1 MLRLHDVD
9 LPIRDLD
16 EHDDF
21 FPDSDN
27 DSASLDDLDLFEE
40 PPRTFANTLRSAWR
54 TLFSSNNQYR
64 KTSGTADESDKESDT
79 DTEASLRLPDC
90 DDAVRNYSIR
100 LVSQRVHRTLLLVL
114 MTFAALFLLLL
125 LPHLRSGRAHA
136 ADCPASAPPVV
147 KQLLSNSTH
156 DFYPTTIVVSLDGF
170 HPHYI
175 NASNCPFM
183 HDMLVHGYGA
193 PYMEPLFPSLT
204 FPNHWTLV
212 TGLYP
217 ADHGIVGNTFYD
229 PKLREHFNY
238 RDPKRGL
245 DPHFWKGGEP
255 IWRTATRQG
264 VKSAV
269 HMWPGSEVPSAC
281 GHAPLYVDHFN
292 GSELL
297 ESKKRR
303 VLEWL
308 DTGDIAQRPELVL
321 TYVPTIDHLG
331 HEFGI
336 SGPEL
341 TEGLRNVD
349 RFLADLSDSLAAR
362 NLSQIVNLVV
372 VSDHGMAPISDER
385 MLVIDDV
392 TDASKFAYTDGWP
405 LMGIRPKDGVS
416 VDALCAQ
423 IKGNIEALPH
433 GRGDNYRV
441 YKLEEFPAEWH
452 TGGAKYGH
460 VHKFDYR
467 VAPLW
472 IIPDAGYNVV
482 TLEFLRRRGGKLL
495 LHGTHGYNNTEL
507 LMRAIFLAQGP
518 YFSAK
523 LDRTTKFL
531 PFSNVNVYNI
541 LCDGLGLVP
550 NANNGSAALS
560 TGFPLSAE
568 RVLPE
573 TWADHSVF
581 PGLSFEVSH
590 VVENA
595 TYDNLWRFPFS
606 GGAGE
611 TSTEVSE
618 TPAGEIPE
626 SAFIGGSQ
634 ESEVSDVANTKEHQN
649 TDEETNKE
657 DSNSDEEHAPT
668 DTGFFRPLLDI
679 WDQGVDYLDKGLE
692 YLGDE
697 LEPGVEY
704 LGEELQSGLDYIE
717 DVFGTSTGS

>member
-1 MLRLHDVD
+1 
-9 LPIRDLD
+9 
-16 EHDDF
+16 
-21 FPDSDN
+21 
-27 DSASLDDLDLFEE
+27 
-40 PPRTFANTLRSAWR
+40 
-54 TLFSSNNQYR
+54 
-64 KTSGTADESDKESDT
+64 
-79 DTEASLRLPDC
+79 
-90 DDAVRNYSIR
+90 
-100 LVSQRVHRTLLLVL
+100 

-125 LPHLRSGRAHA
+125 LPHWRPDRAHA
-136 ADCPASAPPVV
+136 AHCPAAAPPVV

-183 HDMLVHGYGA
+183 HDMLAHGYAA
-193 PYMEPLFPSLT
+193 PYMEPLFPSST

-229 PKLREHFNY
+229 PQLRLRFDNV
-238 RDPKRGL
+238 DPARGL
-245 DPHFWKGGEP
+245 DPRFWEGGEP
-255 IWRTATRQG
+255 IWRTAACQG

-269 HMWPGSEVPSAC
+269 HMWPGSEVPTAC
-281 GHAPLYVDHFN
+281 GHAPLYVDRFN
-292 GSELL
+292 VSELL
-297 ESKKRR
+297 ESKTRR
-303 VLEWL
+303 VLKWL
-308 DTGDIAQRPELVL
+308 DTSDIAQRPELVL
-321 TYVPTIDHLG
+321 TYVPTVDTLG
-331 HEFGI
+331 HRFGI
-336 SGPEL
+336 SGAEL
-341 TEGLRNVD
+341 IEGIRNVD
-349 RFLADLSDSLAAR
+349 RFVAHLSDSLAAR
-362 NLSQIVNLVV
+362 NLSHIVNLVV
-372 VSDHGMAPISDER
+372 LSDHGMAPVSEER

-392 TDASKFAYTDGWP
+392 TDARKLAYLDGWP

-416 VDALCAQ
+416 VDAVHAQ
-423 IKGNIEALPH
+423 IKCNLEALPH
-433 GRGDNYRV
+433 GRGDNFRL
-441 YKLEEFPAEWH
+441 YKREELPAEWRF
-452 TGGAKYGH
+452 GGANHGH

-472 IIPDAGYNVV
+472 IIPDVGYTVV
-482 TLEFLRRRGGKLL
+482 SLEYLRRRADKPLL
-495 LHGTHGYNNTEL
+495 AGAHGYNNTEF

-523 LDRTTKFL
+523 LGRTTKVL

-560 TGFPLSAE
+560 AGFPLSAE

-595 TYDNLWRFPFS
+595 TYDNLWRFPFF
-606 GGAGE
+606 GGAVE
-611 TSTEVSE
+611 TSAEVSE

-626 SAFIGGSQ
+626 SPFIGGSQ
-634 ESEVSDVANTKEHQN
+634 ESEVSDVANIKEHQN
-649 TDEETNKE
+649 TDEETDKE
-657 DSNSDEEHAPT
+657 HSNSDEEHAPT
-668 DTGFFRPLLDI
+668 HTGLFRPLLDI
-679 WDQGVDYLDKGLE
+679 LEQGVDYLDKGLE

-697 LEPGVEY
+697 LEPGVGY
-704 LGEELQSGLDYIE
+704 LGEGLQSGLDYIE
-717 DVFGTSTGS
+717 DVFGTITGF